1 MIGKEEFR
9 RTQEQRVA
17 VYSLIARL
25 FEKPLN
31 QDEIDL
37 LAVGLEGAECMN
49 AEMQHGLGVMGHYLR
64 KRNSGTREVLNR
76 DYTSAFYGIQDIDG
90 RYALPYES
98 AFEKPNQ
105 LIMGEGR
112 RKVFNIYKKQALR
125 LRDAI
130 DVPEDHLSYMCEF
143 MSVMAERSVKA
154 FESDATEEVKES
166 LLLQRAFLTAH
177 VLSWYDE
184 FSKLAEQLVEERFY
198 RGALEFSGAFFKL
211 DEDVIKSQLA
221 DLGAAHEKFDL
232 AWWEAPRATDERHAY
247 RPALE
252 KSLCIRKKGGL
263 CDKCTEACP
272 MHIDPVL
279 DRSGATRVEC
289 TKCGKCVEACPAG
302 ALSID

>member
-90 RYALPYES
+90 RYAMPYES

-112 RKVFNIYKKQALR
+112 RKVFNIYKKAGT
-125 LRDAI
+125 
-130 DVPEDHLSYMCEF
+130 S
-143 MSVMAERSVKA
+143 
-154 FESDATEEVKES
+154 
-166 LLLQRAFLTAH
+166 
-177 VLSWYDE
+177 
-184 FSKLAEQLVEERFY
+184 
-198 RGALEFSGAFFKL
+198 
-211 DEDVIKSQLA
+211 
-221 DLGAAHEKFDL
+221 
-232 AWWEAPRATDERHAY
+232 
-247 RPALE
+247 PA
-252 KSLCIRKKGGL
+252 
-263 CDKCTEACP
+263 
-272 MHIDPVL
+272 
-279 DRSGATRVEC
+279 
-289 TKCGKCVEACPAG
+289 
-302 ALSID
+302 